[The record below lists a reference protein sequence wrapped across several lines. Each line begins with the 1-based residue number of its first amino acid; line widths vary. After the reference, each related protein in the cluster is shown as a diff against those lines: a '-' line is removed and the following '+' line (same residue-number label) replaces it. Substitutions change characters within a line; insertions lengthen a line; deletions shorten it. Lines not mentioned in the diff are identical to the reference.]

1 MANLKFYRGNSSKVT
16 NAAEGAIWF
25 NIEDKTI
32 NVKVG
37 SEWEKYA
44 GNLEDASW
52 DATKSTLT
60 IKKFDGSSIDLD
72 FSDMASATAV
82 STKIGT
88 YADSASNTD
97 QSSLHAR
104 INQAFLDI
112 SALSGD
118 GGSVSTQIKNAIEAL
133 DVTDTAVVGQYV
145 SSVSET
151 DGKITVTRADL
162 PDYTEVYDAK
172 GAAGEALTAANKY
185 TDDLANGAVKSNSD
199 AIGVLNGNDTVEGSV
214 DKKIKDAI
222 NAFAGSVDDDNTIE
236 NVTELL
242 AYVSGVDGST
252 TLAAA
257 IANIADNKGKIET
270 LNGNVNTAGSV
281 DKKIADA
288 VGAINCG
295 VLSVT
300 EGSTNGTI
308 SVDGTDVSV
317 HGLGSAAY
325 TNSDAYDASGSA
337 AAVLG
342 TSGDGASANTVYGV
356 KAYADSLLT

>member
-1 MANLKFYRGNSSKVT
+1 MANSKFYRGNASKVT

-118 GGSVSTQIKNAIEAL
+118 GGSVSTQIKNAIE
-133 DVTDTAVVGQYV
+133 
-145 SSVSET
+145 SN
-151 DGKITVTRADL
+151 
-162 PDYTEVYDAK
+162 P
-172 GAAGEALTAANKY
+172 
-185 TDDLANGAVKSNSD
+185 LANAKP
-199 AIGVLNGNDTVEGSV
+199 
-214 DKKIKDAI
+214 KK
-222 NAFAGSVDDDNTIE
+222 
-236 NVTELL
+236 
-242 AYVSGVDGST
+242 
-252 TLAAA
+252 
-257 IANIADNKGKIET
+257 
-270 LNGNVNTAGSV
+270 
-281 DKKIADA
+281 
-288 VGAINCG
+288 
-295 VLSVT
+295 
-300 EGSTNGTI
+300 
-308 SVDGTDVSV
+308 
-317 HGLGSAAY
+317 
-325 TNSDAYDASGSA
+325 
-337 AAVLG
+337 
-342 TSGDGASANTVYGV
+342 
-356 KAYADSLLT
+356 